1 MGHRQYPARL
11 PDPDM
16 NAVDPRRP
24 LTMVAPARP
33 PRTADNDPLMRKLV
47 PTGLQARGGLGGF
60 NLMLAQPGRVMP
72 LLIKPR
78 DYDKTL
84 KRHREY
90 MEREEERERRRQRG
104 CAFQQ
109 RNLKNP
115 RVNQV

>member
-1 MGHRQYPARL
+1 VRLDGPSLFCSRILGAKVRQAG
-11 PDPDM
+11 
-16 NAVDPRRP
+16 RRGEQ
-24 LTMVAPARP
+24 
-33 PRTADNDPLMRKLV
+33 LV

-84 KRHREY
+84 KRHREH

-104 CAFQQ
+104 CAFQ
-109 RNLKNP
+109 
-115 RVNQV
+115 